1 MLRTFTRHYSQVF
14 KPGDVAL
21 ARHVLQPDKIYLSK
35 PLVPGKVFDVGKFKI
50 SHDEILGQTVRTTIT
65 PSSAKPSKGPQQ
77 KYILTYPTMEEF
89 LLNRRR
95 DAQPIYPLDAA
106 AIVSLAD
113 IHVDETT
120 EGVQQFLEAGTGH
133 GSLTL
138 AISRMLHAAN
148 GEARAAKR
156 NQPQAASEPNP
167 EGSEAASTDSTGP
180 ELRKA
185 ILHSIDRNHSF
196 SRTGRHNVRDF
207 RHGMYRDNVE
217 FHVCESPEAWLTNNE
232 TSGSWKA
239 LANTSNFLHGAFLDL
254 PSPDSSIDAI
264 ARHLAVNAPLVVFCP
279 SVSQIQNMVE
289 HVRVCP
295 DLDLTLVNTVEL
307 MPGMGGGS
315 LRAWD
320 IRSTVARSTG
330 EVVRVCRPRVGNN
343 MVSGGGFVAVFRKL
357 QPGAMAELAKL
368 KEQEAREKEAK
379 RAEQM
384 AQKDAE
390 EAAEEVKA

>member
-35 PLVPGKVFDVGKFKI
+35 PLAHGKVFDVGKYKI
-50 SHDEILGQTVRTTIT
+50 AHDEIIGQTVRTTVT
-65 PSSAKPSKGPQQ
+65 PSTAKPSKGPQQ

-138 AISRMLHAAN
+138 AISRVLHAAN

-156 NQPQAASEPNP
+156 NQPPVLEQPA
-167 EGSEAASTDSTGP
+167 EGTEAVPAQTGP

-185 ILHSIDRNHSF
+185 ILHSIDRNQSF

-217 FHVCESPEAWLTNNE
+217 FHVCESPETWLTNKE
-232 TSGSWKA
+232 TSGRWEA
-239 LANTSNFLHGAFLDL
+239 LGGTPNFLHGVFLDL
-254 PSPDSSIDAI
+254 PSPDASIDAI
-264 ARHLAVNAPLVVFCP
+264 AQRLAVNAPLVVFCP

-379 RAEQM
+379 RAEEA
-384 AQKDAE
+384 AQKE
-390 EAAEEVKA
+390 VEEVTKDAST